1 MPDFQKKIRWK
12 KVAEYVANFLSN
24 LSVIGIGLA
33 IFREERVLLSCGIAL
48 FALAVGSL
56 ITAIISRKEG

>member
-1 MPDFQKKIRWK
+1 MPNAQQQVNWK

-24 LSVIGIGLA
+24 LAVIGIGLA
-33 IFREERVLLSCGIAL
+33 IFREEKVLLSCGIAL
-48 FALAVGSL
+48 FALVVGSL